1 MYELKFMKCMLLP
14 SNQKIILFSEQRE
27 RTEQTEDGGH
37 VTEHKERK
45 HPTEALLWD
54 GCLTKLKVKVDVK
67 VKVKV
72 SAKDLL
78 KQTLSTDT

>member
-1 MYELKFMKCMLLP
+1 MAPKGDE
-14 SNQKIILFSEQRE
+14 EQRE

-37 VTEHKERK
+37 VPEHKERK

-54 GCLTKLKVKVDVK
+54 GRLTKLKVKVDI
-67 VKVKV
+67 KVKV

-78 KQTLSTDT
+78 KQTLSTDN

>member
-1 MYELKFMKCMLLP
+1 MYVI
-14 SNQKIILFSEQRE
+14 NQKLIFSFFVEQRE

-37 VTEHKERK
+37 VPEHKERK

-54 GCLTKLKVKVDVK
+54 GCLTKLKLKVDIK

-72 SAKDLL
+72 TAKDLGKHYL
-78 KQTLSTDT
+78 QTPNVTGSW

>member
-1 MYELKFMKCMLLP
+1 MKFILLIK
-14 SNQKIILFSEQRE
+14 NLYFFFLEQRE

-37 VTEHKERK
+37 VPEHKERK

-54 GCLTKLKVKVDVK
+54 GCLTKLKVKVDIK